1 MYLYEFWKIFEEV
14 VSINCDSFGLAFCD
28 NEVVLNASRTAN
40 GRRDG
45 GGGEETDRRERA
57 GQQGDKEKGGRGE
70 KAQQRKEGG
79 KNR

>member
-1 MYLYEFWKIFEEV
+1 MYLYEFWEIFEEV

-45 GGGEETDRRERA
+45 GGRGGNGQEREGQGSKGIKGREGEGRRRSR
-57 GQQGDKEKGGRGE
+57 GRKVE
-70 KAQQRKEGG
+70 
-79 KNR
+79 